1 MKLKQTYPTQAEIP
15 AEHQRLYT
23 ERDGAWVLNVEIEPP
38 INPPAAAAHSQLE
51 KQLAAA
57 AAERDSLRDRLA
69 AIQIEQS
76 VLAAASQRGLRPAA
90 IPDITARARGAF
102 RLVDG
107 SWRALAGDGGASLT
121 PAEWVETQAAE
132 APHLFGAFA
141 GSGAA
146 GGNASAFG
154 EPNPWKRE
162 SFNLTRQGEIARKD
176 PARARQLRQAANL

>member
-1 MKLKQTYPTQAEIP
+1 MT
-15 AEHQRLYT
+15 
-23 ERDGAWVLNVEIEPP
+23 
-38 INPPAAAAHSQLE
+38 PPAAAANSQLE

-57 AAERDSLRDRLA
+57 AAERDSLRDRLT
-69 AIQIEQS
+69 AIQIDQS
-76 VLAAASQRGLRPAA
+76 VLTAASQRGLRPTA

-107 SWRALAGDGGASLT
+107 SLRALAGDGRTPLT
-121 PAEWVETQAAE
+121 PAEWVEAQAAE

-146 GGNASAFG
+146 GGNASTFG
-154 EPNPWKRE
+154 DQNPWKRD

-176 PARARQLRQAANL
+176 PARAQQLRQSANL